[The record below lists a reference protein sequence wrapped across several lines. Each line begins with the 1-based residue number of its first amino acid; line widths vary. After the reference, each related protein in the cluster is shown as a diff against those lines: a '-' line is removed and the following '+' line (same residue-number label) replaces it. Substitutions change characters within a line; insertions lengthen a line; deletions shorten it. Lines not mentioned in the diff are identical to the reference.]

1 MKNFKHLLSVFCLV
15 VLVSMLVACKST
27 SVVPPT
33 TTETTNTKIVQEIIR
48 DTVFTTKKDSSFYK
62 AYLEC
67 ENGKVVLKKD
77 TKPISVKG
85 ENLKPPKVTI
95 KDNILQVDCIAEA
108 QKLFAQWK
116 DKYVLEQSDKIT
128 RIPYPVVKKLS
139 WWQNTQMIL
148 GDIFLVLILIA
159 ISGFVLK
166 LIKY

>member
-27 SVVPPT
+27 SVVPST
-33 TTETTNTKIVQEIIR
+33 TTETTTTKILREIIR

-67 ENGKVVLKKD
+67 QNGKIFLKKD
-77 TKPISVKG
+77 TKPIIGKG
-85 ENLKPPKVTI
+85 KYLQPPKVTI
-95 KDNILQVDCIAEA
+95 KDNILQVDCNAEA

-116 DKYVLEQSDKIT
+116 DKYVLEQTEKTT
-128 RIPYPVVKKLS
+128 RIPYQVEKKLS
-139 WWQNTQMIL
+139 WWQKTQMIL

-166 LIKY
+166 LIKV